1 MNIPPSLCLQCR
13 GSRLLCGLRYCPILN
28 NTNRVISIDTDR
40 LEGYTPPAVFVG
52 RVGYP
57 NVSIGPMIPYPSTL
71 GYHDISIYDRPE
83 EWYNMDINDILR
95 FRLTLVRGKMKVSV
109 YTTDSRVD
117 LLRELSIASKPV
129 DTEMRISRLNDSISI
144 NEVVPP
150 FGPSAEV
157 EYLKVSNVKVDPRIE
172 KYYYDDMSAYDAVVE
187 LYKDKVSVSSIAR
200 ALSVGCLGLKH
211 RRRLVPTRWSI
222 TAVDDTVSRYLI
234 GSIKHMPS
242 IDEYL
247 VYTRKVYMNDFVC
260 IMLPGSWEFEWIE
273 GWHEHTL
280 WNPTTQGKE
289 IMGDHERYRGMDHY
303 ARVGGCYYSA
313 RLAASEHLSYMKR
326 QCRVII
332 LREVHTGFDVPIG
345 VWFVREQLRAMFRSE
360 PSRFSSI
367 DDAITYAM
375 SNLTI
380 PLSEWSRYSVIL
392 RSLRKGSSI
401 EDYFT

>member
-13 GSRLLCGLRYCPILN
+13 GTRLLCGLRYCPILN
-28 NTNRVISIDTDR
+28 DSSSFISIDTDR

-57 NVSIGPMIPYPSTL
+57 NVSIGPMLPYPPIG
-71 GYHDISIYDRPE
+71 GYDISIYDRPE
-83 EWYNMDINDILR
+83 EWYDMDIRDILR
-95 FRLTLVRGKMKVSV
+95 FRLTLLRGKMRVNV
-109 YTTDSRVD
+109 YATDSRVS
-117 LLRELSIASKPV
+117 LLRELAIASKPV
-129 DTEMRISRLNDSISI
+129 EAEMRISRLNASISI

-157 EYLKVSNVKVDPRIE
+157 EYLRVSNVKVDPRIE
-172 KYYYDDMSAYDAVVE
+172 KYYYDDIGAYDAVVE
-187 LYKDKVSVSSIAR
+187 LYKDKVGISSIAR

-222 TAVDDTVSRYLI
+222 TAVDDTISRYLI
-234 GSIKHMPS
+234 SSIKHMPS

-247 VYTRKVYMNDFVC
+247 VYTRRRCMNDFVC

-280 WNPTTQGKE
+280 WNPTTHGIE
-289 IMGDHERYRGMDHY
+289 IMGDHEGYRGMDHY

-313 RLAASEHLSYMKR
+313 RLAAAEHLSYMKR
-326 QCRVII
+326 QCKAII
-332 LREVHTGFDVPIG
+332 LREIHTGFNVPIG

-360 PSRFSSI
+360 PSRFRSI
-367 DDAITYAM
+367 DDAIAYAM
-375 SNLTI
+375 NNLTI
-380 PLSEWSRYSVIL
+380 SLSEWRRHSVML
-392 RSLRKGSSI
+392 RSLSKGSSI
-401 EDYFT
+401 KDYFT